1 VVFCTVAVENWV
13 VISRIW
19 NRVRV
24 PGSDYRS
31 VIFTLFDYSVDI
43 FIDVLLLLNILT
55 AEICVVC
62 NKNFV
67 MSSLQPEAFDV
78 EKGLQVQLIPN
89 YNVWVSKSKLQFIMK
104 EALSQKEGAPLF
116 VLRRLIP
123 LVFTWEELAA
133 SRGQGLN
140 CKSTEDVMNKDP
152 LDPTKVLVCKGQILH
167 KVVYV
172 ILEVV
177 SIIANTVQ
185 YSAYTLKPR

>member
-1 VVFCTVAVENWV
+1 MLH
-13 VISRIW
+13 R
-19 NRVRV
+19 
-24 PGSDYRS
+24 
-31 VIFTLFDYSVDI
+31 
-43 FIDVLLLLNILT
+43 
-55 AEICVVC
+55 
-62 NKNFV
+62 
-67 MSSLQPEAFDV
+67 LQPEAFDV

-104 EALSQKEGAPLF
+104 EALTQKEGAPLF

-167 KVVYV
+167 QLVYFSV
-172 ILEVV
+172 FSLGMSVLCGICSRGIFFRINCHFRQL
-177 SIIANTVQ
+177 
-185 YSAYTLKPR
+185 